1 MRNYKCI
8 CDDIENVENYE
19 KAKADNFEGWE
30 CHHRLETHTSDGKRR
45 TVDISRKELQ
55 ALGMYYHRPAE
66 ELIFITI
73 PEHSSL
79 HHKGKPSPRKGKRL
93 SEKTKQKM
101 RDSHKGQ
108 VAWNKGKTGVNG
120 LQKGKK
126 HNVSEEGRKRMA
138 VNKGKPTW
146 NKGIPCSEGTKR
158 KLSEA
163 NKGKHHSEET
173 RKKCSETSKWR
184 HWFNND
190 EINKFCYECPEG
202 FVPGRL
208 KI

>member
-30 CHHRLETHTSDGKRR
+30 CHHRLETHTSDGERR

-79 HHKGKPSPRKGKRL
+79 HHKGKPSKLKGRHL
-93 SEKTKQKM
+93 
-101 RDSHKGQ
+101 
-108 VAWNKGKTGVNG
+108 
-120 LQKGKK
+120 
-126 HNVSEEGRKRMA
+126 
-138 VNKGKPTW
+138 
-146 NKGIPCSEGTKR
+146 
-158 KLSEA
+158 
-163 NKGKHHSEET
+163 SEET
-173 RKKCSETSKWR
+173 RKKCSETSKGR
-184 HWFNND
+184 HWFNNG